1 MVVDF
6 EKLVKTV
13 RLRAWRGLYTIIA
26 EAGRASRHA
35 LEGPERLLYL
45 KIYI

>member
-13 RLRAWRGLYTIIA
+13 RSRAWRGIYTIIA
-26 EAGRASRHA
+26 EASKASGHA
-35 LEGPERLLYL
+35 LERPEYLLSMIL
-45 KIYI
+45 P